1 MNPNDFENPINEIE
15 HEDKNLLA
23 NQQVYLD
30 HLVHHSI
37 KSDPT
42 RVEFLMLFGAL
53 LESKIKSKIKAELN
67 SNCINYYLEFP
78 TLIARSKPH
87 SIYADDNPFLEN
99 STEEPTY
106 ERMLE
111 SINNKISEPSL
122 GEFVVNCFTYHSH
135 NSIFNT
141 LNDFA
146 LVENYFEIHKWS
158 EFDLKNRCI
167 RNFLKRRNDLT
178 HNLLDRESTKK
189 EKEEEMQEFEFIKK
203 NLIKILEQIVLMV
216 PAALKVR
223 RASIDDVASS
233 KDSKEVNAQL
243 HWLEKIVRDYE
254 NNYEVKD
261 GEYRIY
267 SKWFSTDQGKFA
279 LKHYAKRLK
288 KKLEEGSNV

>member
-1 MNPNDFENPINEIE
+1 M
-15 HEDKNLLA
+15 
-23 NQQVYLD
+23 
-30 HLVHHSI
+30 
-37 KSDPT
+37 
-42 RVEFLMLFGAL
+42 
-53 LESKIKSKIKAELN
+53 
-67 SNCINYYLEFP
+67 
-78 TLIARSKPH
+78 
-87 SIYADDNPFLEN
+87 
-99 STEEPTY
+99 
-106 ERMLE
+106 
-111 SINNKISEPSL
+111 
-122 GEFVVNCFTYHSH
+122 
-135 NSIFNT
+135 

-158 EFDLKNRCI
+158 GFDLKNRCI

-223 RASIDDVASS
+223 RASIDDIASS

-267 SKWFSTDQGKFA
+267 SKWFSTNHGKFA

>member
-1 MNPNDFENPINEIE
+1 MNPNDFENSINEIE
-15 HEDKNLLA
+15 HEDKNLVA
-23 NQQVYLD
+23 NQQVYLN

-53 LESKIKSKIKAELN
+53 LESKIKRKIKAELN
-67 SNCINYYLEFP
+67 SNCITYYLEFP
-78 TLIARSKPH
+78 TLITRSKPH
-87 SIYADDNPFLEN
+87 NIYADDNPFLDN
-99 STEEPTY
+99 STEQPAY
-106 ERMLE
+106 ERILE
-111 SINNKISEPSL
+111 SINNKISESSL
-122 GEFVVNCFTYHSH
+122 GEFVVNCFTYNSH
-135 NSIFNT
+135 NSIFKM

-158 EFDLKNRCI
+158 GFDLKNRCI

-223 RASIDDVASS
+223 RASIDDIASS

-267 SKWFSTDQGKFA
+267 SKWFSTNHGKFA